1 MDAGDNSDTGCEL
14 FDGRKTPEISHL
26 SEDGTSH
33 EGADTGN
40 GAQGAR
46 HGASGNGV
54 GGDKEKVLPANRR
67 LLY

>member
-1 MDAGDNSDTGCEL
+1 MITPTQAVSCLTEEK
-14 FDGRKTPEISHL
+14 RPEISQL